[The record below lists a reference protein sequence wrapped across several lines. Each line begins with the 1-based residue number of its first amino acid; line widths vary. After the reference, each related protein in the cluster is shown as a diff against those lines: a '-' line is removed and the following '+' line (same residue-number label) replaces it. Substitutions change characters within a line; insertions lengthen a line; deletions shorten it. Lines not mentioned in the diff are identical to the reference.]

1 MPTIRRCSN
10 SITSSNKQLI
20 MIRIHQYIL
29 LFSIFTFAACS
40 NSDSVPSQ
48 SDTPAQEVPS
58 STTVALTDE
67 QSRLA
72 NIMLGQPEM
81 RSISDFVECTGMVEV
96 PPNHRHLVHA
106 PVTGFVGSVPQLI
119 GDYVRRGTRLTTLRH
134 PELIQKQRLLLE
146 TAAQLEMLE
155 KDVARKRTLAA
166 EDAASQRAFEQAEAD
181 YRTQQATFKGLAAEL
196 SMIGMDTSQ
205 ILAGNYQSTIGIY
218 APVSGYVEQVNVNP
232 GKLVNGADLL
242 YEVLD
247 VTHQHIE
254 LKVYARDLPRI
265 REEQRIEVNVPGADQ
280 ETAAYV
286 YRVGQSI
293 HPETKTAVVH
303 GHFVDEEATIK
314 PGTYVQARIYLDST
328 AVLSVPEEAVV
339 REGEDAFVFVQVG
352 EAYEKTPVTL
362 GRENDGYLE
371 LVDFRLPEGQQ
382 MVVRGAYYLNGSMG
396 AEE

>member
-1 MPTIRRCSN
+1 
-10 SITSSNKQLI
+10 

-29 LFSIFTFAACS
+29 LFSIFAFATCTNQDTA
-40 NSDSVPSQ
+40 PSGAETSQ
-48 SDTPAQEVPS
+48 PTTSS

-67 QSRLA
+67 QVRLA
-72 NIMLGQPEM
+72 DIALGRPEL

-166 EDAASQRAFEQAEAD
+166 EDAASQRAFEQAAAD
-181 YRTQQATFKGLAAEL
+181 YRTQKATFNGLAAEL
-196 SMIGMDTSQ
+196 SMIGVDTSQ
-205 ILAGNYQSTIGIY
+205 ILAGNYQSAIGIY

-247 VTHQHIE
+247 VSHQHIE
-254 LKVYARDLPRI
+254 LNVYARDLPRI
-265 REEQRIEVNVPGADQ
+265 REEQRIAVKVPGADQ

-286 YRVGQSI
+286 HRVGQSI

-303 GHFVDEEATIK
+303 GHFDDEEEMLK
-314 PGTYVQARIYLDST
+314 PGTYVQARIFLDST
-328 AVLSVPEEAVV
+328 SVWSVPEEAVV
-339 REGEDAFVFVQVG
+339 REGEEAFVFVQAG
-352 EAYEKTPVTL
+352 DTYEKTPVTL
-362 GRENDGYLE
+362 GREHDGYLE
-371 LVDFRLPEGQQ
+371 LVNFRLPEGQQ
-382 MVVRGAYYLNGSMG
+382 MVVRGAYYLHGSMG
-396 AEE
+396 QEE

>member
-1 MPTIRRCSN
+1 
-10 SITSSNKQLI
+10 
-20 MIRIHQYIL
+20 MIRIHKYIL
-29 LFSIFTFAACS
+29 LLSVFAFTACTNDDAA
-40 NSDSVPSQ
+40 PSGAETSQ
-48 SDTPAQEVPS
+48 QAASS
-58 STTVALTDE
+58 STTISLTDG
-67 QSRLA
+67 QVRLA
-72 NIMLGQPEM
+72 DITLGRPEM
-81 RSISDFVECTGMVEV
+81 VSISDFVDCTGMVEV

-106 PVTGFVGSVPQLI
+106 PVTGFVGNVPQLI

-134 PELIQKQRLLLE
+134 PELIQKQRRLLE
-146 TAAQLEMLE
+146 TAAQLDMLE
-155 KDVARKRTLAA
+155 KDMARKRTLAA
-166 EDAASQRAFEQAEAD
+166 EDAASQRAFEQAEAA
-181 YRTQQATFKGLAAEL
+181 YRTQHATFNGLSAEL

-205 ILAGNYQSTIGIY
+205 ILAGNYQSAIGIY

-247 VTHQHIE
+247 VSHQHIE

-280 ETAAYV
+280 GAAAYV

-303 GHFVDEEATIK
+303 GHFVDEKVTLK

-328 AVLSVPEEAVV
+328 LVWSVPEQAVV
-339 REGEDAFVFVQVG
+339 REGEDAFVFVQTGDV
-352 EAYEKTPVTL
+352 YEKTPVTL

-371 LVDFRLPEGQQ
+371 LIDFRLPEGQQ
-382 MVVRGAYYLNGSMG
+382 MVVRGAYYVNGSMG
-396 AEE
+396 GEE